1 MKVSPIKF
9 SKDQAIENYKALV
22 LPRTIEERM
31 LILLRQNKIAKWF
44 SGIGQEAI
52 AVGTALAAQKDDYIM
67 TMHRNLGVFTT
78 REVPLYP
85 LFCQLFG
92 KRDGFSKGRER
103 SFHFGILDY
112 KIVGMISHLGAMLP
126 VADGLALVSKLEK
139 RNQVT
144 FAFTGDGST
153 SEGEFH
159 EALNLAAVWDLPVV
173 FVIENNGYGL
183 STPVSEQ
190 YKCKALVDRAIG
202 YGMEGIQIDGNDLNE
217 VISAMKRA
225 RDLALKGK
233 PVFIEAMTFRMRGHE
248 EASGTA
254 YVPKELFKEWEKKDP
269 ILRYENYLKE
279 SHSVTDE
286 EISSIKKHQKE
297 FIKPDV
303 LRALDCPYPEYNET
317 IEVNSVYA
325 STSPESVPTIT
336 FGKDVP
342 DLYTEADQFRF
353 VDGIRNTLNAVMHLD
368 PKMVIMGQDIA
379 EYGGVFKIT
388 EDFHKVYGK
397 NRVRNTPIIEAG
409 ALGAAYGMALEGYRP
424 VVEMQFADFISCG
437 FNQIV
442 NNLAKSH
449 YRWSPGINVTI
460 RAPYGGGVGAGPF
473 HSQCPEG
480 WFMQH
485 AGLKVVVPA
494 TVEDA
499 QQLTWSSL
507 FDPNPVLIFEH
518 KKLYRSLRGQKL
530 ETLTFE
536 ELGKAKVFRAGR
548 DASIITYGMGVY
560 WANTVANTIYERT
573 GINIE
578 ILDLRCLL
586 PLDKEGILDSVKR
599 TGRVLLLQEPSE
611 FMGPM
616 SEVAAVIASE
626 GFEYLDAPIQRC
638 SSLDTPIPT
647 STKLEEGYLA
657 NYRLEQAITKLL
669 EY

>member
-1 MKVSPIKF
+1 M
-9 SKDQAIENYKALV
+9 V
-22 LPRTIEERM
+22 LPRTIEDRM
-31 LILLRQNKIAKWF
+31 LILLRQNKISKWF

-52 AVGTALAAQKDDYIM
+52 AVGTALAAMPDDYIM

-78 REVPLYP
+78 RGVPLYP

-190 YKCKALVDRAIG
+190 YKCKALVERAIG
-202 YGMEGIQIDGNDLNE
+202 YGMEGFKIDGNDLNE
-217 VISAMKRA
+217 VISTMKKA
-225 RDLALKGK
+225 RELALKGK

-254 YVPKELFKEWEKKDP
+254 YVPKELFEEWEKKDP
-269 ILRYENYLKE
+269 ILRYEAYLKKAYG
-279 SHSVTDE
+279 VTNE
-286 EISSIKKHQKE
+286 EINSIKKTQKE
-297 FIKPDV
+297 SIKADV
-303 LRALDCPYPEYNET
+303 LNALECPFPDFNESEET
-317 IEVNSVYA
+317 SAVYA
-325 STSPESVPTIT
+325 NLKAIDVPVVT
-336 FGKDVP
+336 FGKDVT
-342 DLYTEADQFRF
+342 DLYADSEQIRY
-353 VDGIRNTLNAVMHLD
+353 VDGIRNTLNAVMELD
-368 PKMVIMGQDIA
+368 PKTVIMGQDIA

-388 EDFHKVYGK
+388 EDFYKIYGK
-397 NRVRNTPIIEAG
+397 DRVRNTPIIEAG
-409 ALGAAYGMALEGYRP
+409 ALGAAYGLALEGYRP

-460 RAPYGGGVGAGPF
+460 RSPYGGGVGAGPF

-507 FDPNPVLIFEH
+507 FDPNPVLLFEH
-518 KKLYRSLRGQKL
+518 KKLYRSLRGPKL
-530 ETLTFE
+530 KTLSFE
-536 ELGKAKVFRAGR
+536 DLGKSKVFRPGK
-548 DASIITYGMGVY
+548 DATIITYGMGVY
-560 WANTVANTIYERT
+560 WANNLVNTIFERT
-573 GINIE
+573 GIDIE

-586 PLDKEGILDSVKR
+586 PIDKAGIIESVKR

-616 SEVAAVIASE
+616 SEVAAIIATE

-657 NYRLEQAITKLL
+657 SYRLEQAIARLL
-669 EY
+669 KY